1 MHDSMYLPPN
11 APHTK
16 SKKWVQKLGRWVLK
30 LGGWK
35 IAGEW
40 PNLSKMVMI
49 AAPHS
54 SGWDAVWGMAVK
66 AAIGVDIVFIGKAEL
81 FKGPLGWVLRK
92 FGGRPVDRSA
102 PGDII
107 DQIAAQIRDSE
118 KMWFVLAPEGTRKR
132 VTNWKP
138 GFWKIARKAG
148 VPVCCAYFHYPD
160 KAIGVGPVVE
170 LTDDFESDMKR
181 FREIY
186 RPYKGKNRG
195 IE

>member
-1 MHDSMYLPPN
+1 MQSSWYLPPN
-11 APHTK
+11 APHST
-16 SKKWVQKLGRWVLK
+16 SKKWVQHLGRWILK
-30 LGGWK
+30 IGGWK

-40 PNLSKMVMI
+40 PNLPKLVMI

-66 AAIGVDIVFIGKAEL
+66 AAVGVDIVFIGKAEL
-81 FKGPLGWVLRK
+81 FRGPLGWILRK

-107 DQIAAQIRDSE
+107 EQIAAQIRASE

-148 VPVCCAYFHYPD
+148 VPVCCAWFHYPD
-160 KAIGVGPVVE
+160 KTVGVGPVVE
-170 LTDDFESDMKR
+170 LSDDFESDMRR

-186 RPYKGKNRG
+186 RPYAGKNRG
-195 IE
+195 TE

>member
-1 MHDSMYLPPN
+1 MQSPLYLPPN
-11 APHTK
+11 APHVK
-16 SKKWVQKLGRWVLK
+16 GAKWVQKLGRLVLK

-35 IAGEW
+35 IVGEW

-66 AAIGVDIVFIGKAEL
+66 AAVGVDIVFIGKAEL
-81 FKGPLGWVLRK
+81 FKGPVGWILRK

-107 DQIAAQIRDSE
+107 DQIAEQIKSSD

-148 VPVCCAYFHYPD
+148 VPVCCAWFHYPE
-160 KAIGVGPVVE
+160 KTVGVGPVIE
-170 LTDDFESDMKR
+170 LTDNFDADMQR
-181 FREIY
+181 LREIY
-186 RPYKGKNRG
+186 RPYIGKNRG

>member
-1 MHDSMYLPPN
+1 MQSPLYLPPN

-16 SKKWVQKLGRWVLK
+16 SRKWVQKLGFLVLK

-66 AAIGVDIVFIGKAEL
+66 AAMGVDIVFIGKAEL
-81 FKGPLGWVLRK
+81 FKGPVGWILRK

-107 DQIAAQIRDSE
+107 DQIVEHD
-118 KMWFVLAPEGTRKR
+118 VG
-132 VTNWKP
+132 
-138 GFWKIARKAG
+138 AG
-148 VPVCCAYFHYPD
+148 A
-160 KAIGVGPVVE
+160 GGGLEVGE
-170 LTDDFESDMKR
+170 
-181 FREIY
+181 
-186 RPYKGKNRG
+186 
-195 IE
+195 

>member
-1 MHDSMYLPPN
+1 MQRVLSLPPN
-11 APHTK
+11 APH
-16 SKKWVQKLGRWVLK
+16 SQSGKWVQRLGLLVLK

-35 IAGEW
+35 MAGEW

-66 AAIGVDIVFIGKAEL
+66 AAMGVDIVFIGKAEL
-81 FKGPLGWVLRK
+81 FWGPLGWILRK

-107 DQIAAQIRDSE
+107 DQIAAQIRASE
-118 KMWFVLAPEGTRKR
+118 KMCFVLAPEGTRKR

-138 GFWKIARKAG
+138 GFWKIARKAD
-148 VPVCCAYFHYPD
+148 VPVCCAWFHYPE
-160 KAIGVGPVVE
+160 KTIGVGPVVA
-170 LTDDFESDMKR
+170 LTDDFEADMKR

-186 RPYKGKNRG
+186 RPYIGKNRG
-195 IE
+195 TD

>member
-1 MHDSMYLPPN
+1 MLFRSPPN
-11 APHTK
+11 APH
-16 SKKWVQKLGRWVLK
+16 SQSAKWVQHLGRWVLK

-35 IAGEW
+35 IVGEW

-66 AAIGVDIVFIGKAEL
+66 SAMGLEIVFIGKAEL

-92 FGGRPVDRSA
+92 LGGRPVDRSA

-107 DQIAAQIRDSE
+107 EQIAAQIRNSE

-132 VTNWKP
+132 VQHWKP
-138 GFWKIARKAG
+138 GFWKIARKAE
-148 VPVCCAYFHYPD
+148 VPVCCAWFHYPD
-160 KAIGVGPVVE
+160 KTIGVGPLIK

-181 FREIY
+181 IREFY
-186 RPYKGKNRG
+186 RPYIGKNRG
-195 IE
+195 TE